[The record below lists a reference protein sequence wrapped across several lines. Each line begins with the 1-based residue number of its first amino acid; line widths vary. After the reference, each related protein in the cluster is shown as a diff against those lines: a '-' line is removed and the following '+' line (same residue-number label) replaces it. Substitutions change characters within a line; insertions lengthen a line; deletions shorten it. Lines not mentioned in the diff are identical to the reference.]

1 MVSGKKKTV
10 IVIIILIVTAFFGY
24 IILQGNTMQMN
35 DNGNN
40 EDNLVDDRNN
50 DGISTDDQEPIDKEE
65 DDQEPVDEVLYDSGI
80 VMDIEVHDD
89 DVRTKEKLRFTVD
102 NVPDNSNI
110 TWEMGDNC
118 TLYGHEVIHEY
129 RYSAYYHINV
139 TAIWDDQ
146 YSTGSIQLGV
156 KNRDGVS
163 GYRSTSEK
171 LLIGDP
177 TERVG
182 VGIQKGISIPDMEV
196 SLRLSNLTGDLDIGV
211 TIYELTEEFK
221 EIDELRREKTEGK
234 LSEHLFTWNISKE
247 ELSDHENI
255 WNYTIYCWLEWTS
268 YFGYVEWDVK
278 FILRY

>member
-146 YSTGSIQLGV
+146 YSTGSI
-156 KNRDGVS
+156 
-163 GYRSTSEK
+163 
-171 LLIGDP
+171 
-177 TERVG
+177 
-182 VGIQKGISIPDMEV
+182 
-196 SLRLSNLTGDLDIGV
+196 
-211 TIYELTEEFK
+211 
-221 EIDELRREKTEGK
+221 
-234 LSEHLFTWNISKE
+234 
-247 ELSDHENI
+247 
-255 WNYTIYCWLEWTS
+255 
-268 YFGYVEWDVK
+268 
-278 FILRY
+278 